1 MITEEK
7 LKLKAHQCN
16 AGESNSLQAT
26 KRIDRLNDRL
36 PRIRRS
42 VKTAPLDKSERQ
54 NAKQELLSYTTYF
67 YPSTEIKTMT
77 SQEHK
82 RHIDAVQ
89 GHHASY
95 TAAEIQ
101 QHSVS
106 KAARTQAVTT
116 GPKEQPSRIPK
127 VEMSGCK
134 ISMATDAALKLIA
147 KEAAPTG
154 LEVANKE
161 ATIEYMARVT
171 IHQMVEDGDLDE
183 NDSPFHDED
192 QREKLISKLAKLQGM
207 VVEAKRDSVEHW
219 NNAIETLLDEAMG
232 RA

>member
-7 LKLKAHQCN
+7 LKLKAHQCS

-36 PRIRRS
+36 PTIRRS
-42 VKTAPLDKSERQ
+42 IKTVPLDKSERQ

-95 TAAEIQ
+95 AAAAHH

-147 KEAAPTG
+147 KEIAPSG

-171 IHQMVEDGDLDE
+171 IHQMVEDGDLGE
-183 NDSPFHDED
+183 NDSPFFDEA
-192 QREKLISKLAKLQGM
+192 QREKLIGSLAKLQAM
-207 VVEAKRDSVEHW
+207 VVEAKRDNVTSW
-219 NNAIETLLDEAMG
+219 SNTIETLLDDAMG